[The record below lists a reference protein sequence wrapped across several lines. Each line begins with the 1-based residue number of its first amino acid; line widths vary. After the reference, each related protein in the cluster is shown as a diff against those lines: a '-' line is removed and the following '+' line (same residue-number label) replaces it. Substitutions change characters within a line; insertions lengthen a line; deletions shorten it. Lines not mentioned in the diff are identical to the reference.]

1 MRGLRED
8 VAELVASKLGFEGRI
23 GTCQRDREG
32 KGSRVA
38 GTACAKVRPSRQ
50 RQLTHVTE

>member
-1 MRGLRED
+1 MECLRED
-8 VAELVASKLGFEGRI
+8 VAEPVASKLGFEGGI

-38 GTACAKVRPSRQ
+38 GTACAKVRPNCS
-50 RQLTHVTE
+50 